1 MQKSRKKL
9 WITLAAVLTSVVLV
23 CLMFGLLFRLKKVN
37 VEFRNR
43 ASKEFTQLE
52 EGVLEN
58 VKNSAEFGFGK
69 NLLFMNFEENIAKI
83 EKEHPFVKVEQVVR
97 HFPNEVSVF
106 ISERTPRFRV
116 KDKNSTNWF
125 ILDDDFKV
133 LTKLTSAEVIEDGK
147 YGNLSYEDITVEIS
161 SSSLVIEAF
170 IGDFVT
176 AKYDSNIKQIGS
188 GILAAYN
195 YKDIGKAKS
204 ISIKTEGTLEFE
216 IVMKTSSTDTGDG
229 CKIIVSGTDDL
240 KLKTYSGLKL
250 FISTLQENPTA
261 DLSNSTIIIGKNAS
275 GKYQATFKT
284 NP

>member
-23 CLMFGLLFRLKKVN
+23 CLVFGLLFRLKKVN

-176 AKYDSNIKQIGS
+176 AKYDSHIKQIGS

-275 GKYQATFKT
+275 GEYQGTFKT